1 DLLVGKTPFD
11 VFSWQQFS
19 SLMPTIRS
27 SLENY
32 GQWQGEVWEKSA
44 SGTLVPMFV
53 KVNRVSSDNEK
64 DEFDMVLT
72 LSDLSN
78 VKEME
83 RLEHLA
89 HHDALTG
96 LANRAQLY

>member
-1 DLLVGKTPFD
+1 
-11 VFSWQQFS
+11 
-19 SLMPTIRS
+19 M
-27 SLENY
+27 
-32 GQWQGEVWEKSA
+32 WEKSA

-53 KVNRVSSDNEK
+53 KVNRVASDNEK

-83 RLEHLA
+83 DSNTWLI
-89 HHDALTG
+89 DALTG
-96 LANRAQLY
+96 LANEAQL